1 MPSAV
6 GATRCAGLQP
16 ASMRFSSQSRHK
28 HVPRKAREQKTRHR
42 MDSLNRR
49 RVVPANGKLSAEIS
63 PERSARQQVEHEP
76 KRRKPSVG
84 GDYSLAVK

>member
-1 MPSAV
+1 MLLRLTPYGNP
-6 GATRCAGLQP
+6 GARP
-16 ASMRFSSQSRHK
+16 
-28 HVPRKAREQKTRHR
+28 REQKTRHR

-84 GDYSLAVK
+84 DDYSLAVK